1 MAVKRFLAATAVCAL
16 LGNPAWA
23 GPEEGLFNAAKTMIA
38 NAQSQPDDARLST
51 YRSARDL
58 LDLVVS
64 SYGSSEIGQAITT
77 GGVVQG
83 VDVDA
88 LNRTLQS
95 GSIDPD
101 DPVLIDLGTT
111 IVTAPAAAA
120 SPAPAEA
127 PPAQAAQ
134 EPSPE
139 SDAIL
144 FMPLAPPEAMDLPG
158 ESAPQVATVPP
169 SEPAGAAAV
178 TGAEQSAATAAQVP
192 QALPVFE
199 VELAP
204 LDPGTEATEASLD
217 LGRPEIRDVQA
228 RLLVLGHDPNGIDG
242 LVGRGTR
249 GALRFWQ
256 TENSVEATGYLSASQ
271 LARLR
276 EQSEEALAAWL
287 QTPENAALYDP
298 PTIALTPGNV
308 SGTWRFTSTCG
319 ANSRL
324 GRLRL
329 TGVLSIRHAGGNQ
342 YTGSARQSQGFN
354 GRFAGRLQ
362 GRQMV
367 GEINWGLLV
376 GRTSFS
382 GTVADEELVIRGRD
396 SNMCGFYARKS

>member
-1 MAVKRFLAATAVCAL
+1 MAVKRFLAATAVCAF

-38 NAQSQPDDARLST
+38 NAQSQPEEARLSA
-51 YRSARDL
+51 YRSAKDL

-64 SYGSSEIGQAITT
+64 SYGASQIGQAITT

-88 LNRTLQS
+88 LSRTLQS

-134 EPSPE
+134 EASQE
-139 SDAIL
+139 SDAVV
-144 FMPLAPPEAMDLPG
+144 FVPLVTPEAVDLPA
-158 ESAPQVATVPP
+158 EAAPQVAAAPA
-169 SEPAGAAAV
+169 SEPAAAPAPPSLP
-178 TGAEQSAATAAQVP
+178 AFEIEAT
-192 QALPVFE
+192 
-199 VELAP
+199 P

-217 LGRPEIRDVQA
+217 LGKPEIRDIQA

-242 LVGRGTR
+242 VVGRGTR
-249 GALRFWQ
+249 GALGAWQ
-256 TENSVEATGYLSASQ
+256 TGNSVQATGYLSASQ
-271 LARLR
+271 LVRLK
-276 EQSEEALAAWL
+276 EQSEEALTAWL
-287 QTPENAALYDP
+287 QTPENAALYNP

-324 GRLRL
+324 GRMRI

-382 GTVADEELVIRGRD
+382 GTVADEELVITGRD
-396 SNMCGFYARKS
+396 SNRCGFYARK

>member
-1 MAVKRFLAATAVCAL
+1 MAVKKLLAAAAVCAF

-38 NAQSQPDDARLST
+38 NAQSQPDDARLSA

-64 SYGSSEIGQAITT
+64 SYRSSEIGQAITT

-101 DPVLIDLGTT
+101 GPVLIDLGTT

-134 EPSPE
+134 EPSPK
-139 SDAIL
+139 SDAIV
-144 FMPLAPPEAMDLPG
+144 FVPLVTPEAVDQPS
-158 ESAPQVATVPP
+158 EAAPQVAATPQ
-169 SEPAGAAAV
+169 SEPAGAPTA
-178 TGAEQSAATAAQVP
+178 TGAEQFAATAAP
-192 QALPVFE
+192 APPSLPAFE
-199 VELAP
+199 IEPTP

-217 LGRPEIRDVQA
+217 LGKPEIRDIQA

-242 LVGRGTR
+242 VVGRGTR
-249 GALRFWQ
+249 GALGVWQ
-256 TENSVEATGYLSASQ
+256 TENSVQATGYLSASQ

-276 EQSEEALAAWL
+276 EQSEEALTAWL
-287 QTPENAALYDP
+287 QTPENATLYDP

-308 SGTWRFTSTCG
+308 SGRWRFTSTCG

-324 GRLRL
+324 GRVRI
-329 TGVLSIRHAGGNQ
+329 TGILSIRHAGGNQ

-382 GTVADEELVIRGRD
+382 GTVADEELVITGRD
-396 SNMCGFYARKS
+396 SNRCGFYARK